1 MKTQR
6 VTSWRRSACRFLS
19 TTMLVV
25 LSYASTGPIAA
36 AQWVVTDPSN
46 LVQNTISAVQAV
58 RQIAQ
63 QVQQVQHEIEMLKT
77 LSAPPWRRIDALI
90 GQVDNLM
97 RQGNALGYSTSN
109 LLRQFGITFPG
120 FQAYLNWS
128 AQQQRQFE
136 RTLYTY
142 RNVMASLQSMARQ
155 FPQSHAELVRI
166 KSRMSG
172 ITGQT
177 GAVELGNTL
186 VAFSA
191 EELIMIRQLLTAQT
205 NAIAV
210 QAAYEANRD
219 AQLQATRQ
227 LVYDGLGTYT
237 PASGRG
243 FTGTLAE
250 DD

>member
-6 VTSWRRSACRFLS
+6 ELS
-19 TTMLVV
+19 LG
-25 LSYASTGPIAA
+25 LSPCKLLSITIVAALAYTHAAPMAA
-36 AQWVVTDPSN
+36 AQWVVTDPTN

-58 RQIAQ
+58 EQIAQ
-63 QVQQVQHEIEMLKT
+63 QVKQVQHEIEMLKKLPT
-77 LSAPPWRRIDALI
+77 PPWRRIDALL
-90 GQVDNLM
+90 GRVDNLM

-109 LLRQFGITFPG
+109 LLSHFGITFPG

-128 AQQQRQFE
+128 AQQQQQFE

-142 RNVMASLQSMARQ
+142 RNVMASLQSMAQQ
-155 FPQSHAELVRI
+155 FPQSHAELVDI

-172 ITGQT
+172 ISGQT
-177 GAVELGNTL
+177 GAIELGNTL
-186 VAFSA
+186 GAFNA
-191 EELIMIRQLLTAQT
+191 EELMVIRQLLAAQT
-205 NAIAV
+205 NTMTV

-227 LVYDGLGTYT
+227 LVYDGLGAYT
-237 PASGRG
+237 PATGQG
-243 FTGTLAE
+243 FTGTLDK